1 MKGSVLM
8 SMVGAVVPVLA
19 DILARPSIAQTRW
32 VRLPVRRR
40 PQQRTANRGKGM
52 EKTRITKPNNGGPVF
67 PQWYHAP
74 RARSWHPNPRWG
86 THGPRDRSRRSLGAL
101 RPSR

>member
-40 PQQRTANRGKGM
+40 PQQRTANRGKGK
-52 EKTRITKPNNGGPVF
+52 EKTRITKPNNGGPVS
-67 PQWYHAP
+67 PSGTTPHA
-74 RARSWHPNPRWG
+74 
-86 THGPRDRSRRSLGAL
+86 LGAGTL
-101 RPSR
+101 ILGGGLMVRGIARGGA